1 MKSKI
6 VVMFAAC
13 VAASALMSSC
23 SNEENTATNGQLTAF
38 TGGIVTEA
46 PMAHVQLGASESS
59 TVAPGSL
66 TRTSMDRPAIGGKGT
81 FFWEAG
87 DVIYVQDDNSK
98 LFKSQSNITDKTAR
112 NTFFLSGVYGGNS
125 VYNVYYYGTPSGSD
139 PMKVVIAADQKQT
152 AFNNT
157 KHFGASGDCGVAKAE
172 KNTDPGKGGYKFD
185 LEHKASY
192 LCFLPYI
199 SSQSER
205 ESNKIQSVEVTSNNN
220 IAGTYDL
227 SPTGLSGEGNSKTIT
242 LHAGAD
248 GLLLADNAVST
259 QSIMNS
265 LYMVI
270 APGSHMIKVKYTLL
284 DTRANKSFTV
294 TKTYGTRTLAANT
307 IYDIPVNLSASASDG
322 GHKETENPET
332 LKEMNIYDG
341 HNYYMWGAKKNYWF
355 GHEWDSADPWQPT
368 PTSGVGNE
376 NRPKSKA
383 ADPDRWF
390 SDIDSK
396 YMVPIYITADFNSLP
411 TLNELS
417 WYILKGDA
425 YIDEHTTWEAFGQT
439 QRIGLW
445 IKKLSVIAKENNK
458 NLAELKNVSVFGED
472 LTERHPS
479 DLINQMKIY
488 SKEGKPNNS
497 EIDKYFYLPAAGYY
511 NEGRLFDFGTK
522 GYYWSSSFNP
532 NSSLAYSL
540 VFERRNSVYIKITY
554 RKYGYMA
561 YPFK

>member
-1 MKSKI
+1 
-6 VVMFAAC
+6 
-13 VAASALMSSC
+13 
-23 SNEENTATNGQLTAF
+23 
-38 TGGIVTEA
+38 
-46 PMAHVQLGASESS
+46 
-59 TVAPGSL
+59 
-66 TRTSMDRPAIGGKGT
+66 
-81 FFWEAG
+81 
-87 DVIYVQDDNSK
+87 
-98 LFKSQSNITDKTAR
+98 
-112 NTFFLSGVYGGNS
+112 
-125 VYNVYYYGTPSGSD
+125 
-139 PMKVVIAADQKQT
+139 MKVVIAADQKQT

-205 ESNKIQSVEVTSNNN
+205 ESNKIQSIEVTSNNN

-242 LHAGAD
+242 LHVGAD

-322 GHKETENPET
+322 GHKGTENPVT
-332 LKEMNIYDG
+332 LEEMNLYDG

-355 GHEWDSADPWQPT
+355 GHEWDTAEPWQT
-368 PTSGVGNE
+368 IATSQNLS
-376 NRPKSKA
+376 NDKYPKSKRE
-383 ADPDRWF
+383 DPYRWF
-390 SDIDSK
+390 DETDSK
-396 YMVPIYITADFNSLP
+396 YYHINDYFSSLP
-411 TLNELS
+411 SLNEMS

-425 YIDEHTTWEAFGQT
+425 YIDEQTTWEAFGQT

-458 NLAELKNVSVFGED
+458 NLAELKNVSVYGED
-472 LTERHPS
+472 LTERHPTN
-479 DLINQMKIY
+479 LISQMKIY
-488 SKEGKPNNS
+488 AKEGKPNNS
-497 EIDKYFYLPAAGYY
+497 EIDKYFYLPAAGFY
-511 NEGRLFDFGTK
+511 NEGRLLDFGTK

-540 VFERRNSVYIKITY
+540 VFERRNSVYIKITF